1 MNAPVVI
8 MQAAAKVSIET
19 FISLVGHYS
28 VDAIRKKIQR
38 GVWREGKEYEKAP
51 DGHIFIL
58 LEGFYKWV
66 GGKAEAA

>member
-8 MQAAAKVSIET
+8 MQAAEKVSIKT
-19 FISLVGHYS
+19 FITLVGYYS
-28 VDAIRKKIQR
+28 VAAIRKKIQR

-66 GGKAEAA
+66 SGQV